1 MCFCVHVCIC
11 SPPRWEF
18 NLSLAPV
25 GSRKGGLSQIL
36 INSTP
41 VFIMERE
48 SGRERDALS
57 GDMLESAAHVG
68 RSRRELGVV
77 LIAFL

>member
-1 MCFCVHVCIC
+1 MCFCVQVCIC

-41 VFIMERE
+41 AFIMERE
-48 SGRERDALS
+48 GERDALKW
-57 GDMLESAAHVG
+57 
-68 RSRRELGVV
+68 
-77 LIAFL
+77 